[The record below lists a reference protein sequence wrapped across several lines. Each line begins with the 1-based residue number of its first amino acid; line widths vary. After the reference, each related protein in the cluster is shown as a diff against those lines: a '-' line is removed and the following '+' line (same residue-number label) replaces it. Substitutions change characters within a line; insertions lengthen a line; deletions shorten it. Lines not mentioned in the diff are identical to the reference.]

1 MATNTLV
8 TPEEYLLMAFD
19 GPDREFVDGEVVE
32 RNEGERQHSE
42 IQARLVEIFCE
53 LRKNVP
59 LYCFPGLR
67 LRLAETRYR
76 IPDISVFA
84 KEKPTESV
92 PSSPPLVA
100 IEIVSRDD
108 RYTEI
113 THKLEEYRAWGVP
126 HVWLIDPWQKKLS
139 VYGKS
144 GLVVASSLALPEFD
158 IEISAGEI
166 LG

>member
-1 MATNTLV
+1 
-8 TPEEYLLMAFD
+8 MAFD
-19 GPDREFVDGEVVE
+19 GPYRELVDGEVVE

-42 IQARLVEIFCE
+42 IQARLVEIFYE

-59 LYCFPGLR
+59 LYCFPELR

-84 KEKPTESV
+84 KEKPTENV

-139 VYGKS
+139 VYGES
-144 GLVVASSLALPEFD
+144 DLVVASSPALPEFD
-158 IEISAGEI
+158 IEISAGEM

>member
-19 GPDREFVDGEVVE
+19 GPDQEFVDGEVVE
-32 RNEGERQHSE
+32 RNVGERQHSE
-42 IQARLVEIFCE
+42 IQARLVEIFYE

-59 LYCFPGLR
+59 LYCFPELR

-76 IPDISVFA
+76 IPDLSVFA
-84 KEKPTESV
+84 KEKPAESV

-126 HVWLIDPWQKKLS
+126 HVWLIDPWQKKLG
-139 VYGKS
+139 VYGES
-144 GLVVASSLALPEFD
+144 GLVLTSSLVLPEFD

>member
-32 RNEGERQHSE
+32 RNVGERQHSE
-42 IQARLVEIFCE
+42 IQARLVEIFYE

-59 LYCFPGLR
+59 LYCFPELR

-84 KEKPTESV
+84 KEKPTENV

-139 VYGKS
+139 VYGES